1 MFNVGSGEFLIIL
14 LVALVVLGPTRL
26 PGALR
31 QIGQFLGEA
40 RKLSSNFQNEVQ
52 EAMKDP
58 VKVVTGQDTP
68 KMPRSGK
75 ELLGFAVPEPFAS
88 QKADDSESNKTESDD
103 SESTG
108 ADTTA
113 QAGDSA
119 ESESVIEPAEL
130 PSKKT
135 GPTFD
140 SAAPAKPVEVELE
153 PQESSAAGEAR
164 GPVDDDTSKTAA
176 QEPLPGADERD
187 DEVPMFG
194 DR

>member
-31 QIGQFLGEA
+31 QVGQFLGEA

-68 KMPRSGK
+68 TLPKSAK
-75 ELLGFAVPEPFAS
+75 DLVGFAVPAPFAA
-88 QKADDSESNKTESDD
+88 QKAENKDAEDANSEETD
-103 SESTG
+103 G
-108 ADTTA
+108 
-113 QAGDSA
+113 
-119 ESESVIEPAEL
+119 ESVIEPAAL
-130 PSKKT
+130 PEKKP
-135 GPTFD
+135 GPMFH
-140 SAAPAKPVEVELE
+140 SAGPATPVVVEDDASTDDASTDDLDASDDPPVAP
-153 PQESSAAGEAR
+153 ESDTADAGE
-164 GPVDDDTSKTAA
+164 DTGDINDT
-176 QEPLPGADERD
+176 D
-187 DEVPMFG
+187 DEIPMFG

>member
-31 QIGQFLGEA
+31 QVGQFLGEA

-58 VKVVTGQDTP
+58 VKVVTGEDTP
-68 KMPRSGK
+68 KLPKSGK
-75 ELLGFAVPEPFAS
+75 EMLGFAVPEPFAA
-88 QKADDSESNKTESDD
+88 QKAEPSETDRDLADSDSTEDADGPD
-103 SESTG
+103 SV
-108 ADTTA
+108 
-113 QAGDSA
+113 A
-119 ESESVIEPAEL
+119 EAEAL
-130 PSKKT
+130 PSKT
-135 GPTFD
+135 GPTFH
-140 SAAPAKPVEVELE
+140 SAGPATPIAVDAEE
-153 PQESSAAGEAR
+153 PEESSEEESVSFEDELPDESRAES
-164 GPVDDDTSKTAA
+164 PVDGGN
-176 QEPLPGADERD
+176 PGGSDESD